1 MMPVTMVMT
10 NNQISWRG
18 MPFIAPNLRALHEP
32 AGDFL
37 FAEVFPNGPKS
48 KPLPPELFAQLDRTN
63 LVYYDW
69 EITAERL
76 KLLPQLTQLALM
88 VTRHK
93 QLAAQSAA
101 VKWLNRIGPT
111 LGTTVTEV
119 TQTAP
124 NELSFMRKAPGG
136 LTAIEL
142 TALANWLEATNF
154 PGCDLRL
161 PPPKPRLPHPRVP
174 GAPRRA
180 NSRCARSRLRRTDFM
195 LKLGVNIDHVATLR
209 EARYRGRGFGEP
221 DPVEAARICEAAG
234 AHGITAHLRED
245 RRHIQDR
252 DVWKLREMVKTRL
265 NLEMAVV
272 PEIIAIALK
281 LKPDIVCIVP
291 ERRLEVTTEGGL
303 DVVANEKAIA
313 DTRRKMNDAGIEVS
327 LFIAPDEKQIEAS
340 ARTGSQFVELHTGA
354 FAEEFQAKAEGGRR
368 KARHG
373 LTELQRLISG
383 AQQAHALGL
392 KVNAGHGLNYANLPA
407 LHRVPHLVE
416 LNIGHSIIS
425 RAVSVGLEK
434 AVREMLRLMKN
445 YRG

>member
-1 MMPVTMVMT
+1 
-10 NNQISWRG
+10 
-18 MPFIAPNLRALHEP
+18 
-32 AGDFL
+32 
-37 FAEVFPNGPKS
+37 
-48 KPLPPELFAQLDRTN
+48 
-63 LVYYDW
+63 
-69 EITAERL
+69 
-76 KLLPQLTQLALM
+76 
-88 VTRHK
+88 
-93 QLAAQSAA
+93 
-101 VKWLNRIGPT
+101 
-111 LGTTVTEV
+111 
-119 TQTAP
+119 
-124 NELSFMRKAPGG
+124 
-136 LTAIEL
+136 
-142 TALANWLEATNF
+142 
-154 PGCDLRL
+154 
-161 PPPKPRLPHPRVP
+161 
-174 GAPRRA
+174 
-180 NSRCARSRLRRTDFM
+180 M

-221 DPVEAARICEAAG
+221 DPVAAAQLCEAAG

-252 DVWKLREMVKTRL
+252 DVWKLRDVVKTRL

-327 LFIAPDEKQIEAS
+327 LFITPDEKQIAAA

-354 FAEEFQAKAEGGRR
+354 FAEEFGAPNTDSARKESSHQHAESEFG
-368 KARHG
+368 APSP
-373 LTELQRLISG
+373 ELARLIAG

-392 KVNAGHGLNYANLPA
+392 KVNAGHGLNYANLSV

-425 RAVSVGLEK
+425 CAVSVGLEK
-434 AVREMLRLMKN
+434 AVQEMLRLMKN